1 MRGLFLIFVAL
12 FPQATQAQE
21 IIGQINGTLQ
31 GYERI
36 WFVTTS
42 QEGGQ
47 SSWGGDEEYA
57 WVGISG
63 HTAENTVLETT
74 GAIWLSFELIREAG
88 GFNVLAR
95 EIAYYRTPNIM
106 YISQSDKAEIQ
117 VTAAE
122 FSDGEL
128 QISGKFAGTLGRT
141 PDSGQTID
149 MSDNRRVE
157 GVFDAK
163 LLLLE

>member
-1 MRGLFLIFVAL
+1 MRGLFFIFLAL
-12 FPQATQAQE
+12 FSQAIQAQE
-21 IIGQINGTLQ
+21 VIGHINGTLQ

-47 SSWGGDEEYA
+47 SSWGGDEEYT

-63 HTAENTVLETT
+63 HTAANTVLETT
-74 GAIWLSFELIREAG
+74 GALWLSFELIREAG

-95 EIAYYRTPNIM
+95 EIAYYRTPSIM

-122 FSDGEL
+122 FIDGEL

-141 PDSGQTID
+141 MDSGLTLD
-149 MSDNRRVE
+149 MTDNRRVE
-157 GVFDAK
+157 GIFDAK